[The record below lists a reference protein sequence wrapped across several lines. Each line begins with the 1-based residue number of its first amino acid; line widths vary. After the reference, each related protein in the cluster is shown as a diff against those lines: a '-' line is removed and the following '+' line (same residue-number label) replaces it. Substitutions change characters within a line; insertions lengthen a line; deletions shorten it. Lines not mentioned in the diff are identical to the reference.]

1 MENTVQSIRHAA
13 EGPKMKHAAK
23 YRLQSAIEKLL
34 QHKKLDDI
42 TVSEIIQTA
51 NVCRKT
57 FYRNYQDKYALAA
70 SYFANFFD
78 HSFGRI
84 LSGECFDNALFM
96 YLDICEE
103 KASVLKNAYS
113 SADVNGLRKIDID
126 YTRKTYQ
133 TFLVAKGADIQ
144 DPAIQFAIEIAV
156 RGGTDMV
163 IDWIMHDMPISKVQ
177 LKDWIKRTLPN
188 DLLSLIQ

>member
-1 MENTVQSIRHAA
+1 
-13 EGPKMKHAAK
+13 MKHAAK

-42 TVSEIIQTA
+42 TVSEIIETA
-51 NVCRKT
+51 SVCRKT
-57 FYRNYQDKYALAA
+57 FYRNYQDKYALTA
-70 SYFANFFD
+70 SYFEQFFD
-78 HSFGRI
+78 DSFGRI
-84 LSGECFDNALFM
+84 LSGECFDNALLM
-96 YLDICEE
+96 YLDICEG
-103 KASVLKNAYS
+103 KAAVLKNAYS

-133 TFLVAKGADIQ
+133 TFLMAKGADIH

-163 IDWIMHDMPISKVQ
+163 IDWIMHDMPIPKIQ
-177 LKDWIKRTLPN
+177 LKDWIKRTLPG
-188 DLLSLIQ
+188 DLLSLIT